1 MTEMMGI
8 FLRHWDY
15 QGFGWTQ
22 TFRMNQ
28 YLYHRTCCGNSTA
41 LPGSPPLSIGVAAPL
56 VLSLALNGHRIE
68 HMHMSKDATHLQ
80 ILTDRTRV
88 DYFSRTISP
97 EPDVCTRFRPV

>member
-68 HMHMSKDATHLQ
+68 HMHMSKDATHAPADPNRPHARRL
-80 ILTDRTRV
+80 LL
-88 DYFSRTISP
+88 
-97 EPDVCTRFRPV
+97 PDHLA